1 MRKVQTRKI
10 KVNQLPISDELVMY
24 SNFKSPKDFPYVQEV
39 WDEEVA
45 DFYMGLFPDS
55 LDFGANISDLQ
66 QRASLEAYTGFHNV
80 SAFLQFLDGMVLEEE
95 IEDNEED

>member
-10 KVNQLPISDELVMY
+10 KVNQVPISDELVMY
-24 SNFKSPKDFPYVQEV
+24 SNFKSPKDFPNVQEV

-55 LDFGANISDLQ
+55 LELGANISDLQ
-66 QRASLEAYTGFHNV
+66 QRASLEAYTGFNNV
-80 SAFLQFLDGMVLEEE
+80 SSFLHFLDEMVIEKE

>member
-1 MRKVQTRKI
+1 MRKVQSRKI
-10 KVNQLPISDELVMY
+10 KINQLPISDELVMY
-24 SNFKSPKDFPYVQEV
+24 SNFKSPKDFPNVQEV

-55 LDFGANISDLQ
+55 LNFGANIADLQ

-80 SAFLQFLDGMVLEEE
+80 SSFLRFLDGMVLEQ
-95 IEDNEED
+95 EEDDEEE